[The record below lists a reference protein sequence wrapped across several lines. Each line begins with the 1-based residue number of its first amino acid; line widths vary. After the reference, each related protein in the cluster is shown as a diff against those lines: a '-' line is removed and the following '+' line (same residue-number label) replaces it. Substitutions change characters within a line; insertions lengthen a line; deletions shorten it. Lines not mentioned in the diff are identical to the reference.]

1 MREFAKSN
9 IKLRYLYVI
18 SKLIYKIF
26 YVYDHKI
33 RRYFINIVFNF
44 KMFDKHNMIVYT
56 ISNM

>member
-18 SKLIYKIF
+18 SKLIYKICIYF
-26 YVYDHKI
+26 YDHKI
-33 RRYFINIVFNF
+33 RRFINIVSNFN
-44 KMFDKHNMIVYT
+44 KHMIVYT

>member
-18 SKLIYKIF
+18 SKLIYKICI

-33 RRYFINIVFNF
+33 RRFINIVFNV
-44 KMFDKHNMIVYT
+44 KMFDKHMIVYT
-56 ISNM
+56 ISNI